1 MTKTEVPVEARDGED
16 TALYGLTTQGN
27 FFMQKEEGGV
37 PYIWN
42 EPDVID
48 NCLSVVEDKYG
59 THENHRLIF
68 QESVCIS
75 FDLRVGKNDGRKK

>member
-1 MTKTEVPVEARDGED
+1 MEK
-16 TALYGLTTQGN
+16 
-27 FFMQKEEGGV
+27 
-37 PYIWN
+37 YIWN
-42 EPDVID
+42 ESDVID